1 MGGWKVWAYWNL
13 SSCMHL
19 NYPGPESCILSDSPT
34 PHLGAHCRDWL
45 CLPATRYQA
54 FFFLDA
60 LQFSSV
66 QFSSVTQSCL
76 TLCDPMDCSKPGFS
90 EILIWRAGMAS
101 GCDILVYWYGK
112 KYFSKK
118 TSSIPRA
125 RRSCGSPKMTLMIL
139 RALSVAQ
146 QTSEKRATQG
156 AANIMSF
163 CPWNPRTKSLFPTWP
178 SSECLRAKLLQSCPT
193 LCGTV
198 DCSPPGSSVQEILQ
212 ARILEWVAMP
222 SPRGSSTLVLLVFF
236 PRMTKL

>member
-1 MGGWKVWAYWNL
+1 MKGLGLLKSFLLYASQL
-13 SSCMHL
+13 SGARILHSFRFPHTPARCSL
-19 NYPGPESCILSDSPT
+19 SRLVVLASYQVSGIFFPGCP
-34 PHLGAHCRDWL
+34 
-45 CLPATRYQA
+45 
-54 FFFLDA
+54 
-60 LQFSSV
+60 SV
-66 QFSSVTQSCL
+66 QFSSVQSL
-76 TLCDPMDCSKPGFS
+76 SRVWLFVTPWTAAGQASQKFS
-90 EILIWRAGMAS
+90 FGGPEWLVAVTSLFTDMARNTS
-101 GCDILVYWYGK
+101 FL
-112 KYFSKK
+112 KK

-198 DCSPPGSSVQEILQ
+198 DCSPPGSSVHEILQ
-212 ARILEWVAMP
+212 ARILEWVAKP